1 MCCEWVGVPPP
12 YPTGPTPDRTMSAAR
27 TMLALLDKVRDVRLC

>member
-1 MCCEWVGVPPP
+1 MGKCSSTVP
-12 YPTGPTPDRTMSAAR
+12 YRAYTVSDRTMSAAR